1 MIEASELQKYAL
13 FGGLTHED
21 IAAIK
26 QYLCGAA
33 FEPGDAIISEGKPNG
48 RVHFIIEGRVLV
60 TKRNRSLVELGEG
73 EAFGE
78 VEVLDVQP
86 AVATISA
93 VTHARII
100 YISNANL
107 HAIYKADSR
116 IFAMLIMNLAR
127 ELARR
132 LRRMDELLCP
142 EEGGDCKR

>member
-1 MIEASELQKYAL
+1 MIEVSALQKYAL
-13 FGGLTHED
+13 FGGLSADD
-21 IAAIK
+21 ITAIK
-26 QYLCGAA
+26 PYMGGAA
-33 FEPGDAIISEGKPNG
+33 YDPGDAIISEGKPNG
-48 RVHFIIEGRVLV
+48 RIHFIIDGRVQV

-86 AVATISA
+86 AVATIRA
-93 VTHARII
+93 ITVARIV

-116 IFAMLIMNLAR
+116 IFSMLIMNLAR

-132 LRRMDELLCP
+132 LRRADELLCP
-142 EEGGDCKR
+142 EDKPQ